1 MAALRCVRSTDWL
14 TQVEATLTQQQP
26 RRFSRPYEQVFDVDA
41 LAAYLSTARP
51 EDVALSDCLEDNP
64 VRFGEGNVARVV
76 LVSRVPEW
84 LQTIEVVPT
93 WDSVR
98 THKLSSN
105 TATVHHR
112 ITSHTSSA
120 CLAIPLVVA
129 LL

>member
-1 MAALRCVRSTDWL
+1 MSGRGRTPPCPLNRLAHKSGGDTH
-14 TQVEATLTQQQP
+14 QQQP

-105 TATVHHR
+105 TATV
-112 ITSHTSSA
+112 SS
-120 CLAIPLVVA
+120 PK
-129 LL
+129 